1 VVALLCSCNETN
13 CGQRAACAI
22 RAATRTTTALGHDDM
37 KKLTPDFFLTDP
49 PVGTTGRTLE
59 PERNPT
65 VLVVWAANRFNRI
78 ASRYYQ
84 EQFGITAMDWRMLG
98 ALCREPGLPV
108 SAASLSSGYD
118 KGAVSRSLHSLEAQG
133 LAEGRVQGTNNRN
146 KLWYLTRK
154 GRNLHDK
161 MLAAALERQML
172 LLVGMKPE
180 DVLTLNTL
188 LQQFMN
194 NMDALETDLD

>member
-1 VVALLCSCNETN
+1 
-13 CGQRAACAI
+13 
-22 RAATRTTTALGHDDM
+22 M

-49 PVGTTGRTLE
+49 QAGSTSRTLE

-84 EQFGITAMDWRMLG
+84 ENFGITAMDWRMLG

-133 LAEGRVQGTNNRN
+133 LAEGRVQGSNNRN
-146 KLWYLTRK
+146 KLWFLTRK
-154 GRNLHDK
+154 GRTLHDK
-161 MLAAALERQML
+161 ILDAALQRQMTL
-172 LLVGMKPE
+172 LEGMKPE
-180 DVLTLNTL
+180 DVLTLNAL
-188 LQQFMN
+188 LQKFMD
-194 NMDALETDLD
+194 NMDTLETDLE